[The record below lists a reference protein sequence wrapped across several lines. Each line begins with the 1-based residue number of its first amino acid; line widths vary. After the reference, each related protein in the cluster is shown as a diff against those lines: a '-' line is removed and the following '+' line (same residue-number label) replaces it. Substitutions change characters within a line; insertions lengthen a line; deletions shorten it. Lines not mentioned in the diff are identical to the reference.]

1 MLVKTGL
8 QWYHLYISI
17 VLVSILASELVSINI
32 YQVGI
37 FKPLYISDLFT
48 GSLPSVKVVLEIAGN
63 SVMEDRDDHNR
74 TALVLAT
81 MGGHGEIVNFLLSEG
96 GEYSDFYRP
105 QRSCSKVMFS
115 QASVILFTGG
125 GVRVAGGGVCGGGVH
140 GRRAC
145 VAEGCAW
152 QGACMAGGGA
162 LQRTVRIL
170 LECILVG

>member
-96 GEYSDFYRP
+96 GEYSDFWVKL
-105 QRSCSKVMFS
+105 S
-115 QASVILFTGG
+115 
-125 GVRVAGGGVCGGGVH
+125 RVAINQIKHVNLVLLPGF
-140 GRRAC
+140 A
-145 VAEGCAW
+145 GC
-152 QGACMAGGGA
+152 C
-162 LQRTVRIL
+162 
-170 LECILVG
+170 